1 MLQLSEA
8 ILDLGRMLQSYYAR
22 PLDYV
27 MVEIAELAFRLR
39 ETPQTIEDALL
50 LLKDMGRADP
60 YDRHGRWILR
70 LGNALDARR
79 RLTLLERDCR
89 DLPPLQ
95 KIVLGDGLDN

>member
-50 LLKDMGRADP
+50 LLKDMGCADP
-60 YDRHGRWILR
+60 YDRHGRWILHP
-70 LGNALDARR
+70 GE
-79 RLTLLERDCR
+79 TC
-89 DLPPLQ
+89 
-95 KIVLGDGLDN
+95 DGHEKGEAA